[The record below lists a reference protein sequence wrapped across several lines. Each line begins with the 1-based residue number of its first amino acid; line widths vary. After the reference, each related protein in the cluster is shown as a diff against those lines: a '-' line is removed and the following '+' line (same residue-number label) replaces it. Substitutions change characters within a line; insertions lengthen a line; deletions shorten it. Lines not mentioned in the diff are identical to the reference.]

1 MRWFPVL
8 ALLLVLTGSSGA
20 AGPDDQYL
28 DIYNEILQAD
38 GLQQSGHPAA
48 AAARYLEA
56 QAALKRLKDEH
67 PTWNSTIVSFRLDY
81 LAEQIQ
87 ALARVAPAPSAPPP
101 QVPAPVQV
109 PVPAPTVTEV
119 AGLQE
124 QIRLLTAVNVQL
136 ENKLKEALSVQ
147 PAAVSPREI
156 AKAEEKVV
164 MLQKEKDLLAVALEQ
179 SKAAK
184 TPVAPSAKPDNTASQ
199 LADANQALAELK
211 ARSSTEVKAV
221 QTELAQLKDSLAEA
235 QKKIAADATE
245 IDALKSAHP
254 PRDSSEITAERDKLK
269 AELAARTKDLADA
282 EAHRDPSVAD
292 LRAQLAEVE
301 RQRNEY
307 KAKLAASPVAAPA
320 ATDAQAEQLRARLAV
335 LEAQAIPYTPQELA
349 MLKHS
354 SSTASAATPAPPS
367 APAQTT
373 APNPAQAPATPVESK
388 HIVHSMK
395 DLPPG
400 AGALMTEANR
410 AAMQRDYAK
419 AAQIYQEILRQDPNN
434 VFVLAYLA
442 NAQYALGQWA
452 DCEKTVTHS
461 LALDPD
467 DPASLY
473 SLGILRYRE
482 EKLDEALDALSRSA
496 KYSPTNPATQFYLG
510 NVLAAKGL
518 RPASETAFR
527 KALKFEPDYA
537 DAHYGLAWVYASEKP
552 PSLELARWHYRR
564 ALDLGHEKNAD
575 LEKLL
580 PTSP

>member
-1 MRWFPVL
+1 
-8 ALLLVLTGSSGA
+8 
-20 AGPDDQYL
+20 
-28 DIYNEILQAD
+28 
-38 GLQQSGHPAA
+38 
-48 AAARYLEA
+48 
-56 QAALKRLKDEH
+56 
-67 PTWNSTIVSFRLDY
+67 
-81 LAEQIQ
+81 
-87 ALARVAPAPSAPPP
+87 
-101 QVPAPVQV
+101 
-109 PVPAPTVTEV
+109 
-119 AGLQE
+119 
-124 QIRLLTAVNVQL
+124 
-136 ENKLKEALSVQ
+136 
-147 PAAVSPREI
+147 
-156 AKAEEKVV
+156 
-164 MLQKEKDLLAVALEQ
+164 LLAVALEQ

-184 TPVAPSAKPDNTASQ
+184 TPIAPTAKSDNTASQ
-199 LADANQALAELK
+199 LAEANHALAESK
-211 ARSSTEVKAV
+211 ARSSTEIRAV

-235 QKKIAADATE
+235 QKKIAADASE
-245 IDALKSAHP
+245 MDALKAAHP
-254 PRDSSEITAERDKLK
+254 PGDSSELAAERDKLK
-269 AELAARTKDLADA
+269 AELLARTKDLADA
-282 EAHRDPSVAD
+282 EAHRDPSVAE
-292 LRAQLAEVE
+292 LRAQLAEAE
-301 RQRNEY
+301 RQRDEY
-307 KAKLAASPVAAPA
+307 KGKLAAPAPA
-320 ATDAQAEQLRARLAV
+320 STDAQVEQLRARLAV
-335 LEAQAIPYTPQELA
+335 LEAQAVPYTPEELA

-354 SSTASAATPAPPS
+354 SSPATAAIP

-373 APNPAQAPATPVESK
+373 APAPAQAPAPPAESK

-452 DCEKTVTHS
+452 ECEKTVTRS

-496 KYSPTNPATQFYLG
+496 KYSPTNSATQFYLG

-518 RPASETAFR
+518 RTASETAFR
-527 KALKFEPDYA
+527 TALKFEPDYA

-552 PSLELARWHYRR
+552 PSLELARFHYRR
-564 ALDLGHEKNAD
+564 AVSLGHDKNPD

-580 PTSP
+580 APSP